1 MPSILSVLGRHLLYF
16 ATMCKTPIGDF
27 IVVFRVHCLHSFHL
41 GPLFF
46 SVHSTFLQL
55 LVNNI
60 IHNTRGVFDA
70 LTLFLYMPVHA
81 LFLCVCVL
89 CVWCMDEILDPM
101 CLASWYRIVR
111 WRLKLLCR
119 GFNSQGAHE
128 ALWLDELV

>member
-1 MPSILSVLGRHLLYF
+1 MHS
-16 ATMCKTPIGDF
+16 
-27 IVVFRVHCLHSFHL
+27 HCFYTC
-41 GPLFF
+41 LFMHF
-46 SVHSTFLQL
+46 
-55 LVNNI
+55 
-60 IHNTRGVFDA
+60 
-70 LTLFLYMPVHA
+70 
-81 LFLCVCVL
+81 FLCVCVL